1 MPTDEQAEQQVE
13 QPMMVEIFSP
23 GDMLYYGPGSRCI
36 SFFHEVTNE
45 TILPF
50 ISQLLEL
57 DSRSC
62 GDIITVHLNTPGG
75 SLTDA
80 FVAYDI
86 IKTIKSPV
94 VMVGT
99 GMVASAGLIL
109 LSAADYR
116 YCSPNCMFFYHQPI
130 LPLDP
135 INSTEA
141 SLSGYSA
148 YKMTSELYDEV
159 IRKRCKITKGVWK
172 KEFEGKTTKYF
183 NSEEAL
189 KYKFIDEIV
198 PFSKKRKIT

>member
-1 MPTDEQAEQQVE
+1 MSQEEIEQEEQGPV
-13 QPMMVEIFSP
+13 MVEIFTP
-23 GDMLYYGPGSRCI
+23 GDILYYGPGSRVI
-36 SFFHEVTNE
+36 PFFQEVTSE

-62 GDIITVHLNTPGG
+62 GDIITIHLNTPGG

-94 VMVGT
+94 VILCT
-99 GMVASAGLIL
+99 GMIASAGLIL
-109 LSAADYR
+109 LSAGDYR
-116 YCSPNCMFFYHQPI
+116 YASPNCMFFYHQPI

-141 SLSGYSA
+141 SLSASSA
-148 YKMTSELYDEV
+148 YKMTSDLYDEV
-159 IRKRCKITKGVWK
+159 IRKRSKITKGVWK

-183 NSEEAL
+183 DTEEAL
-189 KYKFIDEIV
+189 KYKFIDEII